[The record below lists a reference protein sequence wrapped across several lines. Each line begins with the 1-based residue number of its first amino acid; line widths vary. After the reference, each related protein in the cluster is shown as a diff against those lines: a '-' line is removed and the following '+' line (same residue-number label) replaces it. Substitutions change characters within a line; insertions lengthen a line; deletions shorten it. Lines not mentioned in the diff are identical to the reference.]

1 MRHFI
6 MDMSSF
12 VLSKLGSNHVE
23 EISEANNDPMWLKEY
38 RRNAFSIFQ
47 QLPEEVSPLY
57 NKYSDANRMDS
68 NQITFSLSSD
78 STIHDFVKDRLSEIG
93 DNPSIVQIGTN
104 INKISIPSEMQS
116 KGLVVCSIQDAI
128 RNHSDKIRQ
137 SFEKTDAKR
146 DKYIALN
153 NAFFNSGIFIY
164 VPKNLV
170 LEKAIHVISSLSL
183 DQSSTISRNIVIGE
197 ENSKA
202 SIVQEVYAPKV
213 TKQQAYFEVLDISVK
228 PNAQLDLVTLQAMDQ
243 GAVNFSSRAAR
254 IDRDGRMNWYL
265 GLFGSYLS
273 RYKVDNFL
281 NALGA
286 SAQDTEVVFGNKN
299 QSYDLSSNL
308 IHNAPSTVGRVL
320 EKSVLKD
327 TSKSLFKGMIR
338 IEKDAHHAESYL
350 AGHSILLDKG
360 AKSDSIPGLEIFT
373 NDVKATHSASVAQ
386 MDEEQLFY
394 LASRCLSKSEAQKII
409 VEGFLEPL
417 SRKMSYQ
424 VRAWISYLI
433 DSKWAGRDL
442 KIKTDE
448 QLKAIL
454 EVEETRYRETDIFES
469 HYKYR

>member
-1 MRHFI
+1 
-6 MDMSSF
+6 MSSF
-12 VLSKLGSNHVE
+12 VLSKLGANHLD
-23 EISEANNDPMWLKEY
+23 EISEANNEPVWLKEY
-38 RRNAFSIFQ
+38 RKNSFSIYEK
-47 QLPEEVSPLY
+47 LPSEVSPLY
-57 NKYSDANRMDS
+57 NKYSDANRMDAS
-68 NQITFSLSSD
+68 QVTFSLSSD
-78 STIHDFVKDRLSEIG
+78 TTLPDFVNDRLSEIS
-93 DNPSIVQIGTN
+93 DNPSIIQIGTN
-104 INKISIPSEMQS
+104 ISKINIPSELKS

-128 RNHSDKIRQ
+128 KEHEDKIRKT
-137 SFEKTDAKR
+137 FEKIDANK
-146 DKYIALN
+146 DKYVALN

-164 VPKNLV
+164 VPRNLA
-170 LEKAIHVISSLSL
+170 LEKPIHVISSLSL
-183 DQSSTISRNIVIGE
+183 DQSSTISRNIVIGD

-202 SIVQEVYAPKV
+202 SIVQEIYAPKSA
-213 TKQQAYFEVLDISVK
+213 KQQAYLEVLDVTAS
-228 PNAQLDLVTLQAMDQ
+228 PNSHLELVTLQAMDEN
-243 GAVNFSSRAAR
+243 AVNFSSRAAR
-254 IDRDGRMNWYL
+254 IAQDAQMNWYL

-273 RYKVDNFL
+273 RYKVDNYL
-281 NALGA
+281 NGIGA
-286 SAQDTEVVFGNKN
+286 NAHDTEVVFGNKN
-299 QSYDLSSNL
+299 QSFDLASNL
-308 IHNAPSTVGRVL
+308 IHNAPSTIGRVL

-360 AKSDSIPGLEIFT
+360 AKSDSIPGLEILT

-394 LASRCLSKSEAQKII
+394 LATRCLNKPGAQKII

-424 VRAWISYLI
+424 IRAWISYLI
-433 DSKWAGRDL
+433 ESKWLGRDL

>member
-1 MRHFI
+1 MT
-6 MDMSSF
+6 SF

-23 EISEANNDPMWLKEY
+23 EISEANNDPLWLREY
-38 RRNAFSIFQ
+38 RKNSFSVFQ
-47 QLPEEVSPLY
+47 QLPQEVSPLY
-57 NKYSDANRMDS
+57 NKYSDANRMDAD
-68 NQITFSLSSD
+68 QITLSLSSD
-78 STIHDFVKDRLSEIG
+78 STIPDFVKDRLSEIG

-104 INKISIPSEMQS
+104 INKISIPSELKS
-116 KGLVVCSIQDAI
+116 KGLVICSIQDALKDH
-128 RNHSDKIRQ
+128 NEKIKK
-137 SFEKTDAKR
+137 SFEQTDPNR

-153 NAFFNSGIFIY
+153 NAFFNSGIFIH
-164 VPKNLV
+164 VPRNLI
-170 LEKAIHVISSLSL
+170 LEKPIHVISCLSL
-183 DQSSTISRNIVIGE
+183 DQTSTISRNIVLGE
-197 ENSKA
+197 ENSKS
-202 SIVQEVYAPKV
+202 SIVQELYAPKA
-213 TKQQAYFEVLDISVK
+213 TKQQAYLEVLDVSVN

-243 GAVNFSSRAAR
+243 GAVNFSSRSAR
-254 IDRDGRMNWYL
+254 IERDGRMNWYL

-281 NALGA
+281 NGIGA
-286 SAQDTEVVFGNKN
+286 NAHDTEVVFGNKN
-299 QSYDLSSNL
+299 QSYDLASNL
-308 IHNAPSTVGRVL
+308 IHNSPSTIGRVL

-338 IEKDAHHAESYL
+338 IEKDAHHSESFL

-394 LASRCLSKSEAQKII
+394 LATRCLSKSEAQKII

-424 VRAWISYLI
+424 IRAWISYLI

>member
-1 MRHFI
+1 
-6 MDMSSF
+6 MSSF
-12 VLSKLGSNHVE
+12 VLSKLGANHLD
-23 EISEANNDPMWLKEY
+23 EISEANNEPAWLKDY
-38 RRNAFSIFQ
+38 RKNSFSIYEK
-47 QLPEEVSPLY
+47 LPPEVSPLY
-57 NKYSDANRMDS
+57 NKYSDANKMDAS
-68 NQITFSLSSD
+68 QVTFSLSSD
-78 STIHDFVKDRLSEIG
+78 TTLPDFVNDRLSEIS
-93 DNPSIVQIGTN
+93 DNPNIIQIGTN
-104 INKISIPSEMQS
+104 ISKINIPSELKS

-128 RNHSDKIRQ
+128 REHEDKIRKT
-137 SFEKTDAKR
+137 FEKIDANK
-146 DKYIALN
+146 DKYVALN

-164 VPKNLV
+164 VPRNLA
-170 LEKAIHVISSLSL
+170 LEKPIHVISSLSL
-183 DQSSTISRNIVIGE
+183 DQSSTISRNIVIGD

-202 SIVQEVYAPKV
+202 SIVQEIYAPKSA
-213 TKQQAYFEVLDISVK
+213 KQQAYLEVLDVTAG
-228 PNAQLDLVTLQAMDQ
+228 PNSHLELVTLQAMDEN
-243 GAVNFSSRAAR
+243 AVNFSSRAAR
-254 IDRDGRMNWYL
+254 ISQDAQMNWYL
-265 GLFGSYLS
+265 GLFGSHLS
-273 RYKVDNFL
+273 RYKVDNYL
-281 NALGA
+281 NGTGA
-286 SAQDTEVVFGNKN
+286 NAHDTEVVFGNKN
-299 QSYDLSSNL
+299 QSFDLASNL
-308 IHNAPSTVGRVL
+308 IHNAPSTIGRVL

-360 AKSDSIPGLEIFT
+360 AKSDSIPGLEILT

-394 LASRCLSKSEAQKII
+394 LATRCLNKPGAQKII

-424 VRAWISYLI
+424 IRAWISYLI
-433 DSKWAGRDL
+433 ESKWLGRDL